1 MALAVLE
8 GQNIFDI
15 IVQEFGTLEQSF
27 VLINDNDLSVNT
39 KLISGQ
45 ELTVNKVNVGDEN
58 VKDFVVLKNI
68 TMNNFQGQKV
78 PPLLSGDYSND
89 YSNDYF

>member
-15 IVQEFGTLEQSF
+15 GVQEFGTLEKLF
-27 VLINDNDLSVNT
+27 VLLNDNSLSANA

-45 ELTVNKVNVGDEN
+45 ELTVNKTNIGDEN

-68 TMNNFQGQKV
+68 TMNNAQGEKV
-78 PPLLSGDYSND
+78 PPLLAGDYSND
-89 YSNDYF
+89 YSNDYY